1 MHSTTCEKYGCI
13 LWLKSFWITPM
24 TANDSQSRQL
34 SFNTANQLYIAQN
47 VSAVEP
53 RDNFN
58 FLDMSQLPSNLFISI
73 KQLIENAKRSI
84 VRNINT
90 AIVLTYFE
98 IGKVIIENEQ
108 DGKDRAEYA
117 KETLKNLSQQL
128 TKEFGRG
135 YSVDNLQWMRK
146 FYLTYQNRIS
156 EKYETVSRNSF
167 FSLSW
172 SHYIQLMK
180 IENSDERNFYEI
192 EASQNNWS
200 VRELT
205 RQFNSAIY
213 ERLALSRNEEEVK
226 KLAQKGQII
235 EKPTD
240 VLKSH
245 YVLEFLDLK
254 KDNRY
259 SESDLETGIINK
271 LEHFMLELG
280 KGFLFE
286 GRQRR
291 FTFEGDSFFVDLVF
305 YNRLLKCFVLFDLK
319 IGKLSHQDIGQM
331 QMYVNYYDRK
341 VKLEEENPTIG
352 IILCK
357 EENKTVIE
365 FTLPENNNTIFAKE
379 YKAILPSKE
388 EIKKQIG

>member
-1 MHSTTCEKYGCI
+1 MHPSSSSLYSSVKY
-13 LWLKSFWITPM
+13 
-24 TANDSQSRQL
+24 
-34 SFNTANQLYIAQN
+34 
-47 VSAVEP
+47 
-53 RDNFN
+53 
-58 FLDMSQLPSNLFISI
+58 
-73 KQLIENAKRSI
+73 LIENAKSKI
-84 VRNINT
+84 VQNINM
-90 AIVLTYFE
+90 AMIMTYFQIGE
-98 IGKVIIENEQ
+98 IIVEDEQ
-108 DGKDRAEYA
+108 SGRDRAEYS
-117 KETLKNLSQQL
+117 KETLKNLSKKL
-128 TKEFGRG
+128 SEDFGRG

-146 FYLTYQNRIS
+146 FYLIFQKRIS
-156 EKYETVSRNSF
+156 QEVNNASGKYETLSRISVQDPNYETLSRNSMF
-167 FSLSW
+167 TLSW

-180 IENSDERNFYEI
+180 IEDENERNFYEI
-192 EASQNNWS
+192 EATQNNWS

-205 RQFNSAIY
+205 RQYNSAIY
-213 ERLALSRNEEEVK
+213 ERLALSKDKEGIRQ
-226 KLAQKGQII
+226 LAQRGQIV

-240 VLKSH
+240 LLKSH

-254 KDNRY
+254 QDHRY
-259 SESDLETGIINK
+259 SESDLETEIINK

-319 IGKLSHQDIGQM
+319 IGKLTHQDIGQM

-388 EIKKQIG
+388 ELRKYIS

>member
-1 MHSTTCEKYGCI
+1 
-13 LWLKSFWITPM
+13 
-24 TANDSQSRQL
+24 
-34 SFNTANQLYIAQN
+34 
-47 VSAVEP
+47 
-53 RDNFN
+53 
-58 FLDMSQLPSNLFISI
+58 MSQLSSNLFISI
-73 KQLIENAKRSI
+73 KHLIDNAKSSL

-90 AIVLTYFE
+90 TMLLTYFE
-98 IGKVIIENEQ
+98 IGKIIVENEQ
-108 DGKDRAEYA
+108 GGKDRAEYA
-117 KETLKNLSQQL
+117 KETLKNLSKQL

-146 FYLTYQNRIS
+146 FYLTFQNRMT
-156 EKYETVSRNSF
+156 ENYETVFRISSEDSNYESGSRNSI

-180 IENSDERNFYEI
+180 IENEEERNFYEI

-205 RQFNSAIY
+205 RQYSSAIY
-213 ERLALSRNEEEVK
+213 ERLVLSRDREGVK
-226 KLAQKGQII
+226 QLAQKGQIV

-254 KDNRY
+254 EDNRY

-319 IGKLSHQDIGQM
+319 IGKLTHQDIGQM

-365 FTLPENNNTIFAKE
+365 FTLPENNDTIFAKE

-388 EIKKQIG
+388 DLKKQIG

>member
-1 MHSTTCEKYGCI
+1 MH
-13 LWLKSFWITPM
+13 P
-24 TANDSQSRQL
+24 L
-34 SFNTANQLYIAQN
+34 S
-47 VSAVEP
+47 
-53 RDNFN
+53 
-58 FLDMSQLPSNLFISI
+58 SNLYSSV
-73 KQLIENAKRSI
+73 KHLIENAKSKI
-84 VRNINT
+84 VRNINMT
-90 AIVLTYFE
+90 MIMTYYQIGEMIVE
-98 IGKVIIENEQ
+98 DEQ
-108 DGKDRAEYA
+108 SGRDRAEYS
-117 KETLKNLSQQL
+117 KETLKNLSKQL
-128 TKEFGRG
+128 IEEFGRG

-146 FYLTYQNRIS
+146 FYLMFQKRIS
-156 EKYETVSRNSF
+156 QEMNGTSGKYETLSRISVEDPNYETPSRNSVF
-167 FSLSW
+167 TLSW

-180 IENSDERNFYEI
+180 IDDDNERNFYEI
-192 EASQNNWS
+192 EATQNNWS

-205 RQFNSAIY
+205 RQFNSALY
-213 ERLALSRNEEEVK
+213 ERLALSK
-226 KLAQKGQII
+226 DKDDIKQLAQKGQIV

-240 VLKSH
+240 LLKSH

-254 KDNRY
+254 QDHRY
-259 SESDLETGIINK
+259 SESDLETEIINK

-319 IGKLSHQDIGQM
+319 IGKLTHQDIGQM

-341 VKLEEENPTIG
+341 VKLAEENPTIG

-388 EIKKQIG
+388 ELKKQIG